1 MKGGTPSWNTGPI
14 GDHTTGNGYYI
25 YIESSYPRVPGDTA
39 IIESPWM
46 KVVNNVVSTRGKR
59 GGSPGGREVEV
70 QGLLRLRVS
79 GSQIILD

>member
-46 KVVNNVVSTRGKR
+46 KVVNNVVST
-59 GGSPGGREVEV
+59 GGREVEV
-70 QGLLRLRVS
+70 LGLLR
-79 GSQIILD
+79 G